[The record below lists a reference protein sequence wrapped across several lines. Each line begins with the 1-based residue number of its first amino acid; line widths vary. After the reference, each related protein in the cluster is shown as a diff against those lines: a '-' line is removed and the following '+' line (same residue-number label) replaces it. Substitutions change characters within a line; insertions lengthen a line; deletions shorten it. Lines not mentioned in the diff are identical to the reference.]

1 MLTKLYQLKEESLAE
16 KEEIRRMWEQHLEK
30 RIKEERALWEKQ
42 LYEIQQINEDLKV
55 NLYKINLKSIYT
67 YSFNQIGKLK
77 FNYKKLLKKG
87 F

>member
-55 NLYKINLKSIYT
+55 NLYKINLKIIYT
-67 YSFNQIGKLK
+67 YSFNE
-77 FNYKKLLKKG
+77 NTSKKG

>member
-55 NLYKINLKSIYT
+55 NLYKINLNSIYT

-77 FNYKKLLKKG
+77 FNYKTKH